1 MACAVGEVAN
11 KVNDE
16 KWWFNPFS
24 YLKNPLSSSMEGGK
38 RALKY
43 GYDATRDMYFKEHVI
58 KSFYDG
64 KYEEALNKFIKDHPG
79 FTTPEDLKEYVE
91 DFLKKATPGD
101 FDYFKDNLDSVYDK
115 LDYGSACGAPNTEEE
130 EEEEEEKDPFVGD
143 LTDSEDR
150 AKNARVPVDPVV
162 IDLNGNGISK
172 KEIQDGVHFDLNNDG
187 FLEKTEWIENED
199 GFLVRDLNN
208 DGIINNGTELIGD
221 NQLLSNGELSK
232 NGLEVLQDLDKNKD
246 GYLDEN
252 DEAFSTLKVWKD
264 LNGNGVTDEGE
275 LYTLQELGI
284 KKLELQSSVNKD
296 LTIGNVEFTDGTKN
310 IMSDLEFNV
319 NLVDSLFNEFKPD
332 ENDYNDKYGFAYV
345 TRTGKVTNL
354 AYAISK
360 DDKLKEIV
368 NDIIENPSAD
378 VYKKIDNLLLRWTG
392 SENID
397 ANSRGANINARYL
410 GVVEAFTGR
419 QFIGVD
425 GVNPNS
431 QAAPIL
437 NEMYEYIRNRIFS
450 EVVMC
455 AYSSYIMETG
465 YFDYDS
471 NKFIN
476 YDGSETTNEQ
486 YSKIALLLK
495 AQSNYYLASDKDKE
509 IINEISEALKKE
521 SDIFE
526 DIYNINY
533 VNKISNSSIN
543 GTEKDDYIV
552 ARLGN
557 DNINSGSGNDIV
569 YGEAGNDRLYGG
581 DGNDKLYGGDGN
593 DKLYGG
599 NGDDYLEG
607 GVGDDYIEGG
617 KGDDTF
623 VYGKGYGNDTIT
635 KDYYSAQ
642 EQGTLVM
649 KDLNKED
656 IEYVAKG
663 NDLILKIKETEE
675 TVTIKDYLYRD
686 SYKMGKIE
694 FEDGTVLFED
704 IVNTMKENPLLIEE
718 TENSDSMYY
727 HNGNSKDIRVNV
739 KAGSG
744 NDTIYTG
751 VQDDYIEGGSGNDY
765 IDSGSGND
773 EVYGGEGNDTIYAG
787 AENDIVY
794 GEAGNDRLYGQDGN
808 DKLYGGDGNDSLY
821 GGNGDDYL
829 EGGAGDDYLEGGAG
843 DDTFVYGKGYGN
855 DVVTKDWYST
865 QEQGTLIM
873 KDLNKEDIEYGA
885 KGNDLIL
892 KIKETNETVT
902 IKDYLYRNNY
912 KMGKIEFEDG
922 TVLFEDVVNTIK
934 ENPILIEGTENNDYI
949 NYSGSTSNW
958 MRVNVKAGSGND
970 TIYTG
975 IEDDYIEG
983 GAGDDYINSGSGN
996 DEIYGGDGND
1006 RIYGGDGNDKLYG
1019 EDGNDSLYGGNG
1031 DDYLEGGA
1039 GDDYLEGGY
1048 GNDTYVYSKGDGND
1062 RIYDYSSV
1070 AGEIDKLILND
1081 INSSDVS
1088 LSKEGNNLVLSINGT
1103 EDKIIVNNHYCSS
1116 NYRLE
1121 NITFADGVNV
1131 SCDNTGSF
1139 DIDGA
1144 VAMLKQTYCLTSE
1157 DEAIINTSNIN
1168 TETNTDDSS
1177 FVAFLNTNQQ

>member
-11 KVNDE
+11 KVE
-16 KWWFNPFS
+16 GKKWFNPTKFFRNIGLAS
-24 YLKNPLSSSMEGGK
+24 IEGGK

-43 GYDATRDMYFKEHVI
+43 GYDASRDMDFRQNVLP
-58 KSFYDG
+58 SFYYEN
-64 KYEEALNKFIKDHPG
+64 YEEALNKFIKDHPG
-79 FTTPEDLKEYVE
+79 FTTPEDLKRYVE
-91 DFLKKATPGD
+91 DFLKKVTPGD
-101 FDYFKDNLDSVYDK
+101 FDNFKDKLDSVYDK
-115 LDYGSACGAPNTEEE
+115 LDYDSACGATNEDTFI
-130 EEEEEEKDPFVGD
+130 DD
-143 LTDSEDR
+143 LTDSENR
-150 AKNARVPVDPVV
+150 AENARIPVDPVV

-172 KEIQDGVHFDLNNDG
+172 KTTKEGVYFDLNSDG
-187 FLEKTEWIENED
+187 FIEKTEWIENED

-208 DGIINNGTELIGD
+208 DGIINNRTELIGD
-221 NQLLSNGELSK
+221 KQLLSNGELSK

-264 LNGNGVTDEGE
+264 ANGNGVTDEGE

-319 NLVDSLFNEFKPD
+319 NLVDSLFNEFELD
-332 ENDYNDKYGFAYV
+332 ENDYNDEYGFAYV

-392 SENID
+392 SEDID
-397 ANSRGANINARYL
+397 ANSRGTNINARYL

-431 QAAPIL
+431 QATPIL

-509 IINEISEALKKE
+509 TINEISEILKKE
-521 SDIFE
+521 SDIFK

-533 VNKISNSSIN
+533 INKISNSSIN
-543 GTEKDDYIV
+543 GTEQDDYIV
-552 ARLGN
+552 ANSGN

-569 YGEAGNDRLYGG
+569 YG
-581 DGNDKLYGGDGN
+581 
-593 DKLYGG
+593 
-599 NGDDYLEG
+599 
-607 GVGDDYIEGG
+607 
-617 KGDDTF
+617 
-623 VYGKGYGNDTIT
+623 
-635 KDYYSAQ
+635 
-642 EQGTLVM
+642 
-649 KDLNKED
+649 
-656 IEYVAKG
+656 
-663 NDLILKIKETEE
+663 
-675 TVTIKDYLYRD
+675 
-686 SYKMGKIE
+686 
-694 FEDGTVLFED
+694 
-704 IVNTMKENPLLIEE
+704 
-718 TENSDSMYY
+718 
-727 HNGNSKDIRVNV
+727 
-739 KAGSG
+739 
-744 NDTIYTG
+744 
-751 VQDDYIEGGSGNDY
+751 
-765 IDSGSGND
+765 
-773 EVYGGEGNDTIYAG
+773 GEGNDKI
-787 AENDIVY
+787 
-794 GEAGNDRLYGQDGN
+794 YGQDGN
-808 DKLYGGDGNDSLY
+808 DKLYGGEGNDSLY

-829 EGGAGDDYLEGGAG
+829 DGGAGDDYLEGGAG

-934 ENPILIEGTENNDYI
+934 ENPVLIEGTENNDYI
-949 NYSGSTSNW
+949 NYSGSASNW

-996 DEIYGGDGND
+996 DEIYGEE
-1006 RIYGGDGNDKLYG
+1006 GNDKLYG
-1019 EDGNDSLYGGNG
+1019 GEGNDKLYGGEGNDSLYGGNG
-1031 DDYLEGGA
+1031 DDYLDGGA

-1048 GNDTYVYSKGDGND
+1048 GNDTYVYNKGDGND
-1062 RIYDYSSV
+1062 TISDYSTV

-1088 LSKEGNNLVLSINGT
+1088 LSKEGYNLVVSINGT
-1103 EDKIIVNNHYCSS
+1103 EDKITINDHYYSS

-1121 NITFADGVNV
+1121 NIMFADGVNV